1 MYLAARIIFLPTW
14 ALVWQTLRWSL
25 VDDQGF
31 YKPIGDD
38 RNPLEE
44 SPASTGEKRSVLGI
58 CLSSYADLAMFMV
71 VKGGWVL
78 QFHGVQNSGVWV
90 LSDMAKVRAWP
101 DYFLVQWWK
110 SLNLLHKKETW
121 ESGKP
126 SNPPFPKKNPGMV
139 CIVSHFKLEG
149 VLLSL
154 NHHCSK
160 TNWTHLFKVG
170 AHQLCLLAKQKN
182 MTIHISL
189 STINHGNHGK
199 PSEDRPNFL

>member
-14 ALVWQTLRWSL
+14 ARL
-25 VDDQGF
+25 VDPPLIVGWWS
-31 YKPIGDD
+31 KSIGGI
-38 RNPLEE
+38 
-44 SPASTGEKRSVLGI
+44 TGINRRQTEFWI

-170 AHQLCLLAKQKN
+170 AHQLCLLAKQKKYDD
-182 MTIHISL
+182 TYIIIYH
-189 STINHGNHGK
+189 K
-199 PSEDRPNFL
+199 PW